1 MKKLLPAILCLFVF
15 SASAQYNDKND
26 FKQAFKQHML
36 TPTEQKET
44 KLTFE
49 QRDVLHHNLAGGLL
63 AAVGIPVV
71 TASALEVNG
80 ENVNMAATG
89 LAFGGA
95 ALIGS
100 IVLHT
105 LGINK
110 LIRYKKEGKLPPKQ

>member
-1 MKKLLPAILCLFVF
+1 MKELLTPLLCLTVL
-15 SASAQYNDKND
+15 SAAAQYQPQQD
-26 FKQAFKQHML
+26 FKQVFKQHML
-36 TPTEQKET
+36 TPTEQKKP

-49 QRDVLHHNLAGGLL
+49 QRDVLHHNLAGGIL
-63 AAVGIPVV
+63 AAIGIPVV
-71 TASALEVNG
+71 THSALEINT

-95 ALIGS
+95 ALVGS

-110 LIRYKKEGKLPPKQ
+110 LIRYKKEGKLPPKL